1 MTIGLDDHQGVT
13 TGSPFA
19 RLRCISGLM
28 EHQMER
34 VLRPH
39 GLTVGSCNVLQEL
52 GAAPTAVTPS
62 ELAARILVPVT
73 TATMTGVLDTL
84 ERRGLVARGPHP
96 TDRRRVLVRLTP
108 AGGALLATV
117 QPAIDDLQRA
127 WTAMLPDPDLA
138 RLDDALATLQAGLG
152 DAST

>member
-13 TGSPFA
+13 SSPFA
-19 RLRCISGLM
+19 RLRCVSGRM
-28 EHQMER
+28 EHQLER

-39 GLTVGSCNVLQEL
+39 GLTVGSYHVLEEL
-52 GAAPTAVTPS
+52 GAEPTAVTPS

-108 AGGALLATV
+108 AGAALLDSV
-117 QPAIDDLQRA
+117 RPAIDELHGA
-127 WTAMLPDPDLA
+127 WAALLPDQDLA
-138 RLDDALATLQAGLG
+138 QLEGALAALQAGLRG
-152 DAST
+152 APD